1 MAQLDIQHVRELED
15 LLISE
20 CFYAGLLK
28 GKLDQKDRCLHVQ
41 ESIARDVK
49 KEEISFLVDGLGSWW
64 ALPRWWSYKL
74 HMTCNASK
82 FQLEVFPSGIEEL
95 KETG

>member
-1 MAQLDIQHVRELED
+1 MLLNLICLQNLSYDELMAQLDIQHVRELED

-49 KEEISFLVDGLGSWW
+49 KEEISFLVDGLGSW
-64 ALPRWWSYKL
+64 
-74 HMTCNASK
+74 
-82 FQLEVFPSGIEEL
+82 
-95 KETG
+95 